1 MKSGESL
8 RRLLPGIWLGL
19 LAALALVVMPAA
31 FRVLGAPTAGSLA
44 RAVFAIEAPLS
55 LAFGAVLLIIERRAA
70 FVRHEGA
77 GASQFSA
84 ELVLVLGALFCTVAG
99 YYALQPMLESARAG
113 AQGGLSFGQL
123 HAIGTIFFAAKGL
136 LVLALAWKAT
146 R

>member
-19 LAALALVVMPAA
+19 LAALALVVMPVA

-44 RAVFAIEAPLS
+44 RAVFAIEAPVS
-55 LAFGAVLLIIERRAA
+55 LAFGAVLLMVERRAA
-70 FVRHEGA
+70 FVRHETA
-77 GASQFSA
+77 GASQFSI
-84 ELVLVLGALFCTVAG
+84 EMVLVLGALFCTVAG

-113 AQGGLSFGQL
+113 VQGGPSFGQL
-123 HAIGTIFFAAKGL
+123 HAIGTVFFAVKGL
-136 LVLALAWKAT
+136 LVLALAWKAA